1 VESCV
6 GKEKEKSRLISSF
19 FLLLEK
25 VEKGCLLHRSVDEI
39 IIINFIKQILVYL
52 TEWSFGGEI

>member
-1 VESCV
+1 VESSV
-6 GKEKEKSRLISSF
+6 GKEKEKSRLISSLSF
-19 FLLLEK
+19 SLFLRRS
-25 VEKGCLLHRSVDEI
+25 CLLHRSVDEI

>member
-19 FLLLEK
+19 FLLL
-25 VEKGCLLHRSVDEI
+25 EKGCLLHRSVDEI